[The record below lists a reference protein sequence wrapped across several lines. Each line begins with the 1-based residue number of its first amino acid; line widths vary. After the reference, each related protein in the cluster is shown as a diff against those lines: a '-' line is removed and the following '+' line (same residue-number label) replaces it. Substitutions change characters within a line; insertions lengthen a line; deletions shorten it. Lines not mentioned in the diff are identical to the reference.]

1 MPLSSLPLPYVHA
14 GTTFDGTLYHDDGD
28 ARRKPG
34 ILLVHGG
41 AGLDA
46 HAHEQARRWATLGY
60 AVLAGDMYG
69 RGVAGDRER
78 VVSVATRLRDDP
90 VELRGRAEA
99 ALAVLEAWTDG
110 LPAVVG
116 YCFGGMVALNLA
128 RAGAPLAAVVSI
140 HGSLA
145 TVSPARPGE
154 LRAAV
159 LVCHG
164 GSDPHV
170 PLQDVTAFVGEM
182 EDAGADW
189 KLTIYGGAM
198 HGFTHRQAEPGATP
212 GVEYHERS
220 DRQSFDDAS
229 AFLRAAMA
237 AAERR

>member
-1 MPLSSLPLPYVHA
+1 MPLSSLPLTYVDA
-14 GTTFDGTLYHDDGD
+14 GITFDGTVYRDDSE
-28 ARRKPG
+28 ASPQRG

-46 HAHEQARRWATLGY
+46 HAHEQARRWAALGY

-90 VELRGRAEA
+90 AELRGRAQA
-99 ALAVLEAWTDG
+99 ALGVLDRSAEG
-110 LPAVVG
+110 PPAVVG

-145 TVSPARPGE
+145 TATPAPPGQV
-154 LRAAV
+154 RAAV
-159 LVCHG
+159 LACHG
-164 GSDPHV
+164 ASDPHV
-170 PLQDVTAFVGEM
+170 PLEHVTAFAREM

-198 HGFTHRQAEPGATP
+198 HGFTHRHAEPGATP
-212 GVEYHERS
+212 GVEYHERA
-220 DRQSFDDAS
+220 DRRSFEDAS
-229 AFLRAAMA
+229 AFLRSAMA
-237 AAERR
+237 AGRE